1 MSNLN
6 NTSLKANIDAN
17 VYENVDQEITGQHL
31 NNVLTNINDSKASLS
46 DDNAFTGNSTVPTQ
60 TSTDNST
67 KIATTEFVQTN
78 LLTKLDATIRQIAS
92 TAVYFDKPSIFIN
105 GTSPLTGNIT
115 LNTAYTQSP
124 AMWAVMLHNSGTA
137 PTFDSNFVQT
147 TDSLD
152 YVISANNYIEFYC
165 VSATKILYR
174 IKQEGN
180 GINSVF
186 LKKNSAITGATH
198 TKITYDTNGLV
209 TSGTDA
215 TTSDIAEGSNLYYTD
230 SRTRATALTGLSV
243 AGGTVTNTD
252 SVLTAF
258 GKLQNQ
264 LNAVAS
270 PMIYQGTWNA
280 NTNSPTL
287 TSSTGTKGY
296 TYKVTTSG
304 STNLDGI
311 TDWKSGDFAVFN
323 GATWDKWDTTD
334 AVTSVNGYTGTVVL
348 GTADISD
355 STNKRYVTDA
365 ELTVLSNTSGTNTGD
380 ETTATIKT
388 KLGSAN
394 TSSDGYLLH
403 TDWNTFNSKQSAL
416 SGTGFVKISGT
427 TISYDNST
435 YLTANQSITLSGDVS
450 GSGTTAITT
459 TVSNASVIAKLL
471 TGFTSGAGTVSAT
484 DSILGAFQKIVGNIS
499 ALVTGVS
506 SVFGRTGAVT
516 AQSGDYNTSQV
527 TENTNLYFTNA
538 RAIASTLTSYTAG
551 AGTVSSSDTIIGGLQ
566 KLDGNIATKA
576 NATPSVQNVT
586 SSATVTPTSSN
597 DLVII
602 TAQAVGLTLANPTGT
617 FAEGQPLMIRIKDN
631 GTAQTIAFGTNY
643 RAIGITL
650 PTTTVAG
657 KYMYLGI
664 MYNNVDSKWDI
675 LGLNNQA

>member
-1 MSNLN
+1 MSSLN
-6 NTSLKANIDAN
+6 KTSLQGNVDTNI
-17 VYENVDQEITGQHL
+17 YENSTQDITGQKLHD
-31 NNVLTNINDSKASLS
+31 VLTNFNDSKAGLL

-67 KIATTEFVQTN
+67 KIATTAFVQTN

-124 AMWAVMLHNSGTA
+124 AMWAVMIHNQGTT

-147 TDSLD
+147 TDSLG
-152 YVISANNYIEFYC
+152 YVTSVNNYIEFYC

-180 GINSVF
+180 GISSVF

-230 SRTRATALTGLSV
+230 ARTRSTA
-243 AGGTVTNTD
+243 
-252 SVLTAF
+252 
-258 GKLQNQ
+258 
-264 LNAVAS
+264 
-270 PMIYQGTWNA
+270 
-280 NTNSPTL
+280 
-287 TSSTGTKGY
+287 
-296 TYKVTTSG
+296 
-304 STNLDGI
+304 
-311 TDWKSGDFAVFN
+311 
-323 GATWDKWDTTD
+323 
-334 AVTSVNGYTGTVVL
+334 
-348 GTADISD
+348 
-355 STNKRYVTDA
+355 
-365 ELTVLSNTSGTNTGD
+365 
-380 ETTATIKT
+380 
-388 KLGSAN
+388 
-394 TSSDGYLLH
+394 
-403 TDWNTFNSKQSAL
+403 
-416 SGTGFVKISGT
+416 
-427 TISYDNST
+427 
-435 YLTANQSITLSGDVS
+435 
-450 GSGTTAITT
+450 
-459 TVSNASVIAKLL
+459 L

-566 KLDGNIATKA
+566 KLDGNISTKA

-597 DLVII
+597 DMVTII
-602 TAQAVGLTLANPTGT
+602 AQAVGLTLANPTGT

-643 RAIGITL
+643 RVVGITL